1 MLIAQR
7 GERTNHSVHIA
18 IMHRHKRAIA
28 VIVCDPLQA
37 YLHLQFRRL
46 IPQLAHELGKRRRI
60 VHLGYAN
67 RKIEESVGRQ
77 GSARSKAA
85 KNPCTY
91 NYVETDS
98 GAPPLIPTKPSR
110 SKCKMIS

>member
-1 MLIAQR
+1 MLIAQG
-7 GERTNHSVHIA
+7 GECTNHSADFA

-28 VIVCDPLQA
+28 AIVCDPSQA
-37 YLHLQFRRL
+37 ILDLRCGRL
-46 IPQLAHELGKRRRI
+46 IPELAHQLGKRRRI

-67 RKIEESVGRQ
+67 RKIEKSFGRQ
-77 GSARSKAA
+77 DGARSKAA

-91 NYVETDS
+91 DYVETDS

-110 SKCKMIS
+110 SKCK